1 MSAWAKLKPAAS
13 STPGRTRGP
22 ANAASRAKSPRA
34 SRRASPGTTKAAG
47 RCTRPSQ
54 GGGELG
60 VADGGRRGHVDRPA
74 DAIGA
79 QQEPDRGNLVR
90 QGNPAPVLLARP
102 EAAAEPQPEYRQHLS
117 ERPAVTSQND
127 PASEIDHPRT
137 GGTRLLR
144 RVLPRDAGVG
154 QETGPCW
161 PGSLGL
167 TVCCTDPPTPSSS
180 SSACERPCGRRDVYA
195 TTSRRWA
202 DRRARL
208 LQGEVWEAARAGV
221 ATSLGHDLDPH
232 RELAEFATDL
242 DAAYRAVANRLQEKE
257 AVRIETADGHGRLV
271 LTPLDRLEEPPS
283 LLALQAGVADLLPRV
298 DLPDVLL
305 EVAGWTGFLSDQFA
319 GFHAIVV
326 PGTLRDSLYILD
338 GLLEQQTTLQPTEPM
353 TDTAGYAVTWTF
365 PVPSSRKRRA
375 NSPTGLL
382 RRRPCG
388 SCTSVARTVR
398 TGSNSSTMRASA

>member
-102 EAAAEPQPEYRQHLS
+102 EVAAEPQPEYRQHLS

-127 PASEIDHPRT
+127 LASEIDHPRT
-137 GGTRLLR
+137 GGARLLR

-180 SSACERPCGRRDVYA
+180 SSACERPCGAATSTRPPAGGGPTDVPGSCKARRGRQPA
-195 TTSRRWA
+195 PASRRASGTTS
-202 DRRARL
+202 
-208 LQGEVWEAARAGV
+208 
-221 ATSLGHDLDPH
+221 TH
-232 RELAEFATDL
+232 
-242 DAAYRAVANRLQEKE
+242 
-257 AVRIETADGHGRLV
+257 TA
-271 LTPLDRLEEPPS
+271 S
-283 LLALQAGVADLLPRV
+283 
-298 DLPDVLL
+298 
-305 EVAGWTGFLSDQFA
+305 S
-319 GFHAIVV
+319 
-326 PGTLRDSLYILD
+326 
-338 GLLEQQTTLQPTEPM
+338 
-353 TDTAGYAVTWTF
+353 
-365 PVPSSRKRRA
+365 PSSRLTSTR
-375 NSPTGLL
+375 PTGPWPTGS
-382 RRRPCG
+382 RRKRQCG
-388 SCTSVARTVR
+388 SRPP
-398 TGSNSSTMRASA
+398 TGTGASS